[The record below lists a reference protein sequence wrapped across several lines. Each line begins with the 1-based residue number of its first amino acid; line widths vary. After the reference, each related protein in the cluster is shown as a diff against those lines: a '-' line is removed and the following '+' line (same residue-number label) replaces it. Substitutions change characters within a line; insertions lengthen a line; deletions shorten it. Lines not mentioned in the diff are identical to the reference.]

1 MGQMP
6 FEMPMRCF
14 TGSMITT
21 DHQVMMMVGCM
32 STKATE
38 LKIDFHRRWLKY
50 LRRSKKILHHQPPQQ
65 DRWKS

>member
-14 TGSMITT
+14 TESMTMT
-21 DHQVMMMVGCM
+21 DHQAMMMVGCM
-32 STKATE
+32 STKATD
-38 LKIDFHRRWLKY
+38 LKIDFHRRLLKY
-50 LRRSKKILHHQPPQQ
+50 PRRKKMLHHQPPQQ